1 MAKAKNKKA
10 KEKASQKFFLNQMF
24 DKSFDEQDKIDELEG
39 IMPLSDFEFKGR
51 VPEAFPIWRCP
62 NINLFTGGGILHIGK
77 IVCAWGKEDCGKTLL
92 AKMITLSALRQQ
104 IEVIYRDHEKK
115 LSNTKLNYEQF
126 NLTYE
131 EVFGADP
138 YTKERIK
145 GIRRLVHVT
154 QPTNGHQTFRSMRK
168 RLRGLPHKKFFKGK
182 WYLGFNT
189 KIAKQ
194 KEKLEVILANEK
206 KAKFKFLK
214 LDKKVKFGG
223 SKYKW
228 YEILPDENGWV
239 DDRPQALYIIDSI
252 VTMLPEAFDEDDDK
266 EAIREES
273 GGQMNQAAIMFGGEH
288 GWAYITGA
296 AANKHVGI
304 YCTNQL
310 REKPGV
316 TYGCLHGDTKIPFT
330 DGRSFSIKEIVD
342 NKIEGSVFSYN
353 FVKNMFESKSIID
366 WFYNGKVEK
375 VEDWV
380 TIKTEAFGTRN
391 GIICVTCT
399 PNHTVFN
406 EKGEKKKVK
415 ELVVGDKMLSKYKS
429 ILNGSLKQFLLGSFV
444 GDSHLWK
451 LDNNAA
457 LKLADS
463 KNPKYLQWKLNKLA
477 SLGFRSVEKGYVSKP
492 QYDFSLV
499 KEKVQNRNPLPIID
513 SFDALSFAVLY
524 MDDGT
529 LKKRK
534 AVTSCQASIS
544 FKRFKG
550 NEEVIQGISDAFN
563 ERGYTNRYNLNE
575 GSIWIYKEGFL
586 KFCEDICVYIPESM
600 WYKLPEEFQGKYQDF
615 SLDYEEKTL
624 ETSVVILSKENVPSR
639 LRMKDKYD
647 IQIADNGNYLA
658 GNSHGGVLVH
668 NSPEYMPGGNATHQ
682 SQNARY
688 RARKASI
695 AMGMEKRT
703 LFKGEMNKINLD
715 NYLVEEPSVEFPGGS
730 DHYKWSKLTTEKNH
744 SYTPPTK
751 HITFR
756 IWLKDG
762 EEKEASR
769 GIDPAWEYYMAAT
782 NMGLI
787 KRPARQDYITFLN
800 KKLIWADKEKWTW
813 LEFKALI
820 LLEGDDKKSARKYL
834 RKMNL
839 VPENPVKPKKLK
851 GTKTKKEQEKHAK
864 ALKQYKKK
872 LTVFKEKYA
881 KVKKR
886 CKGFNFKN
894 YVDRLIDNGKAF
906 PMYGA
911 TVSRK
916 QISGGDDD

>member
-316 TYGCLHGDTKIPFT
+316 TYG
-330 DGRSFSIKEIVD
+330 
-342 NKIEGSVFSYN
+342 
-353 FVKNMFESKSIID
+353 
-366 WFYNGKVEK
+366 
-375 VEDWV
+375 
-380 TIKTEAFGTRN
+380 
-391 GIICVTCT
+391 
-399 PNHTVFN
+399 
-406 EKGEKKKVK
+406 
-415 ELVVGDKMLSKYKS
+415 
-429 ILNGSLKQFLLGSFV
+429 
-444 GDSHLWK
+444 
-451 LDNNAA
+451 
-457 LKLADS
+457 
-463 KNPKYLQWKLNKLA
+463 
-477 SLGFRSVEKGYVSKP
+477 
-492 QYDFSLV
+492 
-499 KEKVQNRNPLPIID
+499 
-513 SFDALSFAVLY
+513 
-524 MDDGT
+524 
-529 LKKRK
+529 
-534 AVTSCQASIS
+534 
-544 FKRFKG
+544 
-550 NEEVIQGISDAFN
+550 
-563 ERGYTNRYNLNE
+563 
-575 GSIWIYKEGFL
+575 
-586 KFCEDICVYIPESM
+586 
-600 WYKLPEEFQGKYQDF
+600 
-615 SLDYEEKTL
+615 
-624 ETSVVILSKENVPSR
+624 
-639 LRMKDKYD
+639 
-647 IQIADNGNYLA
+647 
-658 GNSHGGVLVH
+658 
-668 NSPEYMPGGNATHQ
+668 SPEYMPGGNATHQ

-703 LFKGEMNKINLD
+703 LFKGGMNKINQD
-715 NYLVEEPSVEFPGGS
+715 NYLIEEPSVEFPGGS

-751 HITFR
+751 HMTFR

-762 EEKEASR
+762 DEKEATR
-769 GIDPAWEYYMAAT
+769 GIDPVWEYYMSAT
-782 NMGLI
+782 NIGLI
-787 KRPARQDYITFLN
+787 KRPARQDHITFLD

-820 LLEGDDKKSARKYL
+820 LLEGDDKKSAKKYL

-839 VPENPVKPKKLK
+839 VPEKPVEPKKLK
-851 GTKTKKEQEKHAK
+851 GMKTKKAQEKYAK
-864 ALKQYKKK
+864 ALKQHKKK
-872 LTVFKEKYA
+872 LTIFKEKYA

-894 YVDRLIDNGKAF
+894 YIDRLIDNGKAF
-906 PMYGA
+906 PKYGA

-916 QISGGDDD
+916 QVSGGDDD